1 MTSSS
6 YFFSVAFVVLMLSQL
21 FMAYKTSKIESP
33 SYKVIKSFDDFE
45 IRNYDA
51 MVVAKTE
58 IRSEA
63 YEESSSS
70 GFRTIANYIFGGNKE
85 NQQIAMTSPV
95 IMEMGEKSSMSFVMP
110 EEHAIENLP
119 EPNSKNVEI
128 IQIQPKTYAVL
139 EFTGYANDKKIKKHT
154 KRLLQFM
161 KAENL
166 MPIGTIKYL
175 GYNPPWQ
182 VLGRKNE
189 VAVEVDYSNP

>member
-6 YFFSVAFVVLMLSQL
+6 YFFSVAFVVLLLSQL

-33 SYKVIKSFDDFE
+33 SYKVIKSFEDFE

-58 IRSEA
+58 IKSEA

-166 MPIGTIKYL
+166 VPIGTIKYL

>member
-58 IRSEA
+58 IKSQA

-189 VAVEVDYSNP
+189 VAVEVVYSNP

>member
-6 YFFSVAFVVLMLSQL
+6 YFFSVAFVVLLLSQL

-33 SYKVIKSFDDFE
+33 SYKVIKSFEDFE

-58 IRSEA
+58 IKSEA

-70 GFRTIANYIFGGNKE
+70 GFRTIANYIFGGNME

>member
-6 YFFSVAFVVLMLSQL
+6 YFFSVAFVVLLLSQL

-33 SYKVIKSFDDFE
+33 SYKVIKSFEDFE

-58 IRSEA
+58 IKSEA

-70 GFRTIANYIFGGNKE
+70 GFRTIANYIFGGNME

-166 MPIGTIKYL
+166 VPIGTIKYL

>member
-6 YFFSVAFVVLMLSQL
+6 YFFSVAFVVLLLSQL

-33 SYKVIKSFDDFE
+33 SYKVIKSFEDFE

-58 IRSEA
+58 IKSEA

>member
-1 MTSSS
+1 
-6 YFFSVAFVVLMLSQL
+6 
-21 FMAYKTSKIESP
+21 MAYKTSKIESP
-33 SYKVIKSFDDFE
+33 SYKVIKSFEDFE

-58 IRSEA
+58 IKSQA

-70 GFRTIANYIFGGNKE
+70 GFRTIANYIFGGNME

-139 EFTGYANDKKIKKHT
+139 AFTGYANDKKIKKHSN
-154 KRLLQFM
+154 RLLQFM
-161 KAENL
+161 NAENL
-166 MPIGTIKYL
+166 VPIGTIKYL

>member
-6 YFFSVAFVVLMLSQL
+6 YFFSVAFVVLLLSQL

-33 SYKVIKSFDDFE
+33 SYKVIKSFEDFE

-58 IRSEA
+58 IKSEV

-166 MPIGTIKYL
+166 VPIGTIKYL

>member
-6 YFFSVAFVVLMLSQL
+6 YFFSVAFVVLLLSQL

-33 SYKVIKSFDDFE
+33 SYKVIKSFEDFE

-58 IRSEA
+58 IKSQA

-166 MPIGTIKYL
+166 VPIGTIKYL

>member
-33 SYKVIKSFDDFE
+33 SYKVIKSFEDFE

-58 IRSEA
+58 MKSEA

-70 GFRTIANYIFGGNKE
+70 GFRTIANYIFGGNME

>member
-1 MTSSS
+1 
-6 YFFSVAFVVLMLSQL
+6 
-21 FMAYKTSKIESP
+21 
-33 SYKVIKSFDDFE
+33 
-45 IRNYDA
+45 
-51 MVVAKTE
+51 
-58 IRSEA
+58 
-63 YEESSSS
+63 
-70 GFRTIANYIFGGNKE
+70 
-85 NQQIAMTSPV
+85 
-95 IMEMGEKSSMSFVMP
+95 MSFVMP

-166 MPIGTIKYL
+166 VPIGTIKYL

>member
-6 YFFSVAFVVLMLSQL
+6 YFFSVAFVVLLLCQL

-33 SYKVIKSFDDFE
+33 SYKVIKSFEDFE

-58 IRSEA
+58 IKSEA
-63 YEESSSS
+63 YEESASS
-70 GFRTIANYIFGGNKE
+70 GFRTIANYIFGGNME

-166 MPIGTIKYL
+166 VPIGTIKYL

>member
-33 SYKVIKSFDDFE
+33 SYKVIKSFEDFE

-189 VAVEVDYSNP
+189 VAVEVVYSNP

>member
-1 MTSSS
+1 
-6 YFFSVAFVVLMLSQL
+6 
-21 FMAYKTSKIESP
+21 MAYKTSKIESP
-33 SYKVIKSFDDFE
+33 SYKVIKSFEDFE

-58 IRSEA
+58 IKSEA
-63 YEESSSS
+63 YEESASS

-128 IQIQPKTYAVL
+128 IQIEPKTYAVL
-139 EFTGYANDKKIKKHT
+139 EFTGYANAKKIKKHT

-166 MPIGTIKYL
+166 VPIGTIKYL

>member
-6 YFFSVAFVVLMLSQL
+6 YFLSVAFVVLMLSQL

-33 SYKVIKSFDDFE
+33 SYKVIKSFEDFE

-58 IRSEA
+58 IKSEA

-166 MPIGTIKYL
+166 VPIGTIKYL

>member
-33 SYKVIKSFDDFE
+33 SYKVIKSFEDFE

>member
-33 SYKVIKSFDDFE
+33 SYKVIKSFEDFE

-58 IRSEA
+58 IKSQA

-161 KAENL
+161 KAENIV
-166 MPIGTIKYL
+166 PIGTIKYL

-189 VAVEVDYSNP
+189 VAVEVVYSNP

>member
-6 YFFSVAFVVLMLSQL
+6 YFLSVAFVVLMLSQL

-33 SYKVIKSFDDFE
+33 SYKVIKSFEDFE

-58 IRSEA
+58 MKSEV

>member
-58 IRSEA
+58 IKSQA

>member
-6 YFFSVAFVVLMLSQL
+6 YFFSVAFVVLLLSQL

-33 SYKVIKSFDDFE
+33 SYKVIKSFEDFE

-58 IRSEA
+58 IKSEA
-63 YEESSSS
+63 YEESASS
-70 GFRTIANYIFGGNKE
+70 GFRTIANYIFGGNME

-161 KAENL
+161 KVENL

>member
-33 SYKVIKSFDDFE
+33 SYKVIKSFEDFE

-58 IRSEA
+58 IKSEA

-70 GFRTIANYIFGGNKE
+70 GFRTIANYIFGGNME

>member
-33 SYKVIKSFDDFE
+33 SYKVIKSFEDFE

-51 MVVAKTE
+51 MVVAKTDLK
-58 IRSEA
+58 SDA
-63 YEESSSS
+63 YEKSSSS

-139 EFTGYANDKKIKKHT
+139 EFTGYANDKKIKKHSN
-154 KRLLQFM
+154 RLLQFM
-161 KAENL
+161 IAENL
-166 MPIGTIKYL
+166 VPIGTIKFL